1 MKELEDSIRQ
11 DGIVREGNVL
21 KVDSFLNHK
30 CYVALYD
37 QMGAEWARLFE
48 GKQVDK
54 ILTIESSGI
63 AVAVAAGMAL
73 GVPVVF
79 AKKHKSSNVDGS
91 IYATTIHSFTHG
103 NDYRAVVSSDYLG
116 RGDRVLLV
124 DDFLANGSA
133 LRGLIDLVRQA
144 DAELCGAAVAIEKG
158 FQSGGDELRREG
170 VRIES
175 LAVIESMSESEIV
188 FRSTGSQSFQTV

>member
-1 MKELEDSIRQ
+1 MQKMEEKIRN
-11 DGIVREGNVL
+11 DGEVLPGGIL
-21 KVDSFLNHK
+21 KVGSFLNQQIDT
-30 CYVALYD
+30 AFLRE
-37 QMGAEWARLFE
+37 MGEEIARLYS
-48 GKQVDK
+48 GCGVTK

>member
-1 MKELEDSIRQ
+1 MQKMEEKIRN
-11 DGIVREGNVL
+11 DGEVLPGGIL
-21 KVDSFLNHK
+21 KVGSFLNQQIDTSF
-30 CYVALYD
+30 LRE
-37 QMGAEWARLFE
+37 MGEEIARLYS
-48 GKQVDK
+48 GCGVTK